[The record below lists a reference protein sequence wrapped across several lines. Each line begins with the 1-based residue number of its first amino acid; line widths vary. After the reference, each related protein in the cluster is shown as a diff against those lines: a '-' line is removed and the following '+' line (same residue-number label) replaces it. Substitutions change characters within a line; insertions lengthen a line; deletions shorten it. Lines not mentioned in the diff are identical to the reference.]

1 MIPISHARRW
11 SRRLS
16 VAAATAA
23 IAALTISACS
33 SPSPASRSSSTEVP
47 STITIADHAI
57 PQSLDPMSSA
67 SYETTQLTFLWGG
80 YITNYADGKDSGSPQ
95 LAESVAATADGLT
108 WTIRLRSGLKFSDGS
123 NLTSK
128 DVVATLERI
137 LRTPNVAGDN
147 WIGPALG
154 SIKQVAAPDDVTVTL
169 AMNRPYPGMPAALST
184 PEMVVLPASG
194 IAEGDSFWKHPISA
208 GRFKFDT
215 LDTTNGKFT
224 LSANTGYYDTT
235 PRKVQK
241 INFIAVTDAA
251 TRLAQLK
258 SGQVDYADNIPG
270 NLLSQVT
277 SPYTLDTAKWNGG
290 QMALSV
296 NFGDPIAGDA
306 RVRQAISLA
315 VDRQQIV
322 TSALGG
328 ETVGLPLYGIPWNQD
343 NDSPNVKA
351 TNQDIAAAKAKLKG
365 TKCENGCTIPLIT
378 VTDSAWQVPLVAQVV
393 QQQLKAIGIKL
404 EIENTTFT
412 QVGDRLKQGNWGLF
426 TRWIGYYENTQ
437 TYLGGYIYGD
447 PASGNNANFWGT
459 WPTKPDMPG
468 LKTLSDQ
475 LKTAT
480 GADTP
485 ALVEKINEQYS
496 QELPSIPLTTLSYVG
511 ASRFPKDVIHSVGA
525 SYMVLP

>member
-1 MIPISHARRW
+1 MSISRTHRW
-11 SRRLS
+11 SRQRLS
-16 VAAATAA
+16 VVAA
-23 IAALTISACS
+23 IAAVAVLPLSACS
-33 SPSPASRSSSTEVP
+33 SPSSTSDNTLSDE
-47 STITIADHAI
+47 ITIADHAI

-80 YITNYADGKDSGSPQ
+80 YLTNYADGKDSGTPQ
-95 LAESVAATADGLT
+95 LAESVTASSDGLT
-108 WTIRLRSGLKFSDGS
+108 WTIKLRSGLKFSDGS
-123 NLTSK
+123 ALTSK
-128 DVVATLERI
+128 DVVASLERI
-137 LRTPNVAGDN
+137 LSTPNVAGDS
-147 WIGPALG
+147 WIGPAMG
-154 SIKQVAAPDDVTVTL
+154 SIKKVTAPDDDTVSL
-169 AMNRPYPGMPAALST
+169 AMNRPYPGIPAALST
-184 PEMVVLPASG
+184 PQMIIIPASG
-194 IAEGDSFWKHPISA
+194 IAAGDSFWKHPISA

-224 LSANTGYYDTT
+224 LSANNEYHDTT
-235 PRKVQK
+235 PRKVK
-241 INFIAVTDAA
+241 KVNFVSITDAA

-277 SPYTLDTAKWNGG
+277 SPLTLDTAKWNGG

-296 NFGDPIAGDA
+296 NFDDPIAGDE

-315 VDRQQIV
+315 VDREQIV
-322 TSALGG
+322 ASALGG

-351 TNQDIAAAKAKLKG
+351 TKQDIAAAKAKLSG

-393 QQQLKAIGIKL
+393 QEQLKAIGIQL

-412 QVGDRLKQGNWGLF
+412 QVGDRLKQGDWGLF

-447 PASGNNANFWGT
+447 PTSGNNANFWGT
-459 WPTKPDMPG
+459 LPTEPDMPE
-468 LKTLSDQ
+468 LKALSDQ
-475 LKTAT
+475 LKTASS
-480 GADTP
+480 GEAP
-485 ALVEKINEQYS
+485 GLVEKINEEYS
-496 QELPSIPLTTLSYVG
+496 KGLPSIPLTTLSYVG
-511 ASRFPKDVIHSVGA
+511 ASRFPKNVIYSVGA